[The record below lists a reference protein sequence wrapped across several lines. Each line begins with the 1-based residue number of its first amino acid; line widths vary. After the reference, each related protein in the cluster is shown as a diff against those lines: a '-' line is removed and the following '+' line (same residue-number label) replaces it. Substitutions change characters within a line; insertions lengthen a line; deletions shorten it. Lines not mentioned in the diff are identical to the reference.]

1 MMANIPKKVND
12 RFIKQTA
19 KFQKVIKQAV
29 DRDINETD
37 TVKII
42 ADILSDLFGYDR
54 YTEITG
60 EYAIKGTFCDL
71 AIKVDDKTRYLI
83 EVKAVSTDLKEN
95 HLRQA
100 INYGAREGIQ
110 WVILTNGLIWKG
122 YSVSLK
128 QSVTFEQVFELEFL
142 GINPRKKEDQ
152 QKLFLLA
159 KEGLSKDVIADYHER
174 LKCVNPYVIS
184 AILMSKPSIDL
195 IKRELRKLSRGLK
208 IEDTEIESLL
218 ANDIFKR
225 QVTEGENSKIALKLI
240 KKAANKS
247 KKNTHYC
254 PNVNRIK
261 SAGCWE
267 LPLNLA
273 HLNL

>member
-247 KKNTHYC
+247 KKNTKEKM
-254 PNVNRIK
+254 NVQLNDRIYQE
-261 SAGCWE
+261 G
-267 LPLNLA
+267 
-273 HLNL
+273 

>member
-1 MMANIPKKVND
+1 MMATIPKKVND
-12 RFIKQTA
+12 RFIKQTS
-19 KFQKVIKQAV
+19 KFQKVIKQAFN
-29 DRDINETD
+29 RDINETD
-37 TVKII
+37 TVKVV

-54 YTEITG
+54 YTEVTS

-71 AIKVDDKTRYLI
+71 AIKVDDKIKYLI

-100 INYGAREGIQ
+100 INYGAHEGIQ

-122 YSVSLK
+122 YSISLK
-128 QSVTFEQVFELEFL
+128 QSVKYEQVFELDFL
-142 GINPRKKEDQ
+142 DINPRKKEDQ

-195 IKRELRKLSRGLK
+195 VKRELRKLSRGLK
-208 IEDTEIESLL
+208 VEDAEIESLL
-218 ANDIFKR
+218 ANDILKR
-225 QVTEGENSKIALKLI
+225 QVIEGEHSKIALRLV
-240 KKAANKS
+240 KKMVTRPK
-247 KKNTHYC
+247 
-254 PNVNRIK
+254 K
-261 SAGCWE
+261 SAKDRNG
-267 LPLNLA
+267 LMIK
-273 HLNL
+273 